1 MYKHI
6 LAAIDLDEDHE
17 LIVEKAA
24 EMARIHDAKLGL
36 IHVVRHE
43 FTGTAWT
50 PSVGGYG
57 LPGLPTAA
65 DIKKKADAA
74 RAVLD
79 DLAKRHQPPAASN
92 HVWIASSVRS
102 AVREVALKEKADLI
116 VIGSHMRSR
125 LERLLYNS
133 AGYQIVRESPCD
145 VLVVD
150 QPDGA

>member
-6 LAAIDLDEDHE
+6 LAAIDFAEGHE

-24 EMARIHDAKLGL
+24 AMAGTVGATLSL

-43 FTGTAWT
+43 FTGSAWT

-57 LPGLPTAA
+57 LTGLPTSA

-74 RAVLD
+74 GAALD
-79 DLAKRHQPPAASN
+79 DLAKRYQPAAAAR
-92 HVWIASSVRS
+92 HVWIATSVRS

-116 VIGSHMRSR
+116 VIGSHLRNR

-133 AGYQIVRESPCD
+133 AGYQIVRKAPCD

-150 QPDGA
+150 QPDEG